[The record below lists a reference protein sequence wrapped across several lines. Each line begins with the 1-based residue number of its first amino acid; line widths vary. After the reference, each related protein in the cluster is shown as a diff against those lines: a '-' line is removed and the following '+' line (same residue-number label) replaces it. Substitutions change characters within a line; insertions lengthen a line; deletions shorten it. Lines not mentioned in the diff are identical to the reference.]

1 VAVAAAADGL
11 ATAVLV
17 VLVVVLE
24 DGRHQVPVELQPL
37 VKEMLVRVHLRTSV
51 MVLVAVVLVELA
63 ADQPRQWSA
72 QQVLECR

>member
-1 VAVAAAADGL
+1 VAVAVAADGL
-11 ATAVLV
+11 ATVVLV

-51 MVLVAVVLVELA
+51 MVLVAVALVELA
-63 ADQPRQWSA
+63 ADQPQQWSA

>member
-1 VAVAAAADGL
+1 VAVAVAADGL
-11 ATAVLV
+11 ATVVLV
-17 VLVVVLE
+17 VLVVALE

-63 ADQPRQWSA
+63 AHQPQQWSA

>member
-1 VAVAAAADGL
+1 VAVAVAVHDL
-11 ATAVLV
+11 ATVVLV
-17 VLVVVLE
+17 VLVVALE

-63 ADQPRQWSA
+63 AHQPQQWSA

>member
-1 VAVAAAADGL
+1 VAVAVAVDGL
-11 ATAVLV
+11 ATVVLV

-51 MVLVAVVLVELA
+51 MVAVAVALVELA
-63 ADQPRQWSA
+63 AHQPQQWSA